1 MRHQLGACRTK
12 CDRACISNFFSNS
25 ASRRVCSDPS
35 MSQHSPSHMEDV
47 PIKSSKRK
55 QPTRRVTL
63 HHEDCTRKR
72 KGEFMDFPRRSRPT
86 QVAVWMIKWAWR
98 ALVVLIVVTVSKFF
112 TSRIE
117 GIQSFEGRNCT
128 VRLVRAYSDFGL
140 FEVTDDYTIRFGDS
154 SPKPGKSISTFTY
167 DLPPRYQLKVQPKRS
182 IMNSISVTFSDTE
195 AIVKLPGIV
204 RFTPEPPAVTV
215 RVPFSL
221 CGTSRGAMGD
231 G

>member
-1 MRHQLGACRTK
+1 MG
-12 CDRACISNFFSNS
+12 DS
-25 ASRRVCSDPS
+25 
-35 MSQHSPSHMEDV
+35 ED
-47 PIKSSKRK
+47 
-55 QPTRRVTL
+55 L
-63 HHEDCTRKR
+63 
-72 KGEFMDFPRRSRPT
+72 PRRSRPT
-86 QVAVWMIKWAWR
+86 RVAGWMIKWAWR

-117 GIQSFEGRNCT
+117 GIQSFEGRGCT

-167 DLPPRYQLKVQPKRS
+167 DLPPRYQLKVQPKRT
-182 IMNSISVTFSDTE
+182 IMNNISVTFSDTE
-195 AIVKLPGIV
+195 ATVKLPGIV
-204 RFTPEPPAVTV
+204 RPTPEPPAVTV

-221 CGTSRGAMGD
+221 CGTSRGVMGD

>member
-167 DLPPRYQLKVQPKRS
+167 DLPPRYQLKVQPKRGNREVTWHSS
-182 IMNSISVTFSDTE
+182 IHPRTTCCHGPSSFLTMRNFPRRNGRRLGLSNSWDS
-195 AIVKLPGIV
+195 
-204 RFTPEPPAVTV
+204 
-215 RVPFSL
+215 
-221 CGTSRGAMGD
+221 
-231 G
+231 